1 MNIRI
6 CRQQAHQGSAI
17 VVTFMTC
24 LVLGL
29 LMGSYLYLVQGQR
42 QSVARSQSWN
52 QAMVVAEA
60 GIDEALALMNSG
72 VVGGNFA
79 VFPWKSAGGGIYTN
93 RPAATQ
99 FGNSNYYSVTID
111 ASGTNPVITST
122 SYVPAP
128 ILKTPLSRT
137 VRVRARPRYTF
148 PTKGPMVVEQTFDS
162 NGNNVA
168 TDSFDSTFGP
178 YNPAT
183 AG

>member
-6 CRQQAHQGSAI
+6 CRQQTNQGSAI

-60 GIDEALALMNSG
+60 GIDEAMALMNSG
-72 VVGGNFA
+72 VIGGNFA
-79 VFPWKSAGGGIYTN
+79 VFPWKNAGGGNFTN
-93 RPAATQ
+93 RPTPSQ
-99 FGNSNYYSVTID
+99 FPDSYYCVTIN

-128 ILKTPLSRT
+128 ITKTPLSRT
-137 VRVRARPRYTF
+137 VRV
-148 PTKGPMVVEQTFDS
+148 
-162 NGNNVA
+162 
-168 TDSFDSTFGP
+168 
-178 YNPAT
+178 
-183 AG
+183 